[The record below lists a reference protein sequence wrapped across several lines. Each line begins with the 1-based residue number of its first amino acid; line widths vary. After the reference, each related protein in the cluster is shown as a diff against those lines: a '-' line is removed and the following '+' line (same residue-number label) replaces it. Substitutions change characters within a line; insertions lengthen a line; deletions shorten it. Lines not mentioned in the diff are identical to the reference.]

1 MLSGWGDKNQG
12 CQREVAKKKGGKGM
26 ICATFTSMASGTSE
40 VSFTKHLLVIESK
53 EGDSEVQMFFNLDLQ
68 KGFKDHKDTKHENY
82 RWL

>member
-1 MLSGWGDKNQG
+1 
-12 CQREVAKKKGGKGM
+12 
-26 ICATFTSMASGTSE
+26 MASGTSE
-40 VSFTKHLLVIESK
+40 VSITKHLLVIEFK